1 MTFNPLDLDI
11 RPDKKR
17 VKRDRPK
24 KGRTSKK
31 GRSESPMILGYVERF
46 QHFKPGQS
54 FFIEGATP
62 GDVEF
67 LRRPIL
73 RAGMGI
79 TIRAVKCDEIYNK
92 AGVRVWRQSGPYDD
106 L

>member
-17 VKRDRPK
+17 VKRDRH
-24 KGRTSKK
+24 KGRTSKQ

-46 QHFKPGQS
+46 QRFKPGQS
-54 FFIEGATP
+54 FFIEGAKP

-79 TIRAVKCDEIYNK
+79 TIRAVKADEIYK
-92 AGVRVWRQSGPYDD
+92 KPGVRVWRQSGPYDD